1 MIGPVVPTAIQVI
14 EAQKDPLVL
23 HIVVQGK
30 QGAPFAGI
38 SYSPPLYIIT
48 NTYSTSGAILPTDD
62 VSVVNSASAATM
74 TLAAGPS
81 DGHGLLVKR
90 VGAGA
95 VTITAILDGISSSI
109 VADSTTIKE
118 SVMLAWSS
126 SLGTWLIL

>member
-14 EAQKDPLVL
+14 EAHRKPLVL
-23 HIVVQGK
+23 HIIVQGK
-30 QGAPFAGI
+30 QGARFDGI
-38 SYSPPLYIIT
+38 GYRPPLYIIT

-81 DGHGLLVKR
+81 DGHCLLVKR
-90 VGAGA
+90 FGAGA

-109 VADSTTIKE
+109 VADSSTIKE
-118 SVMLAWSS
+118 SVLLAWSS